1 MLVFTLLVVLV
12 HNTANIPE
20 HKLSV
25 SYRLLVVTVPY

>member
-1 MLVFTLLVVLV
+1 MLVFTLLVVV
-12 HNTANIPE
+12 VYNSANIPG